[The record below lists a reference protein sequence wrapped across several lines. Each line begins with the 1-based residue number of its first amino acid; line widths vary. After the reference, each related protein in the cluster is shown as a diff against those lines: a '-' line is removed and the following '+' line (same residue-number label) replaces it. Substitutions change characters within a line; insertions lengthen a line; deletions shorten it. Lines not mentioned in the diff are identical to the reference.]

1 MISVITGAVTVH
13 RWFGSIDLLMT
24 ALTFAMTVSGVV
36 ASYLRSISWM
46 YVVLLVQG
54 VVETIMHTG
63 TVTISIRERQSK
75 HHSPHLLLGNL

>member
-1 MISVITGAVTVH
+1 MTGVQTC
-13 RWFGSIDLLMT
+13 
-24 ALTFAMTVSGVV
+24 ALPISGVV

-63 TVTISIRERQSK
+63 TVTISMAKYQRAAK
-75 HHSPHLLLGNL
+75 

>member
-1 MISVITGAVTVH
+1 MCVCVVGAVTVD

-36 ASYLRSISWM
+36 ASYLRSIGWM

-54 VVETIMHTG
+54 VVETITHTG
-63 TVTISIRERQSK
+63 QYIS
-75 HHSPHLLLGNL
+75 G